1 MVAQVKD
8 DEIQSG
14 KHNYIPAFCRDRSW
28 LMTDSE
34 NPALSIA
41 CDSGQVQRE
50 RERSD
55 RQKDKHARRRKH
67 NKACTQHV
75 DMTVSLWTGPKV
87 MFTCEAL
94 LTARVMLT
102 YKGVLT

>member
-14 KHNYIPAFCRDRSW
+14 KHNYKPAFCRDRSW

-50 RERSD
+50 RERGQTD
-55 RQKDKHARRRKH
+55 RKTNTRGGGNITKLAH
-67 NKACTQHV
+67 
-75 DMTVSLWTGPKV
+75 S
-87 MFTCEAL
+87 
-94 LTARVMLT
+94 MLT
-102 YKGVLT
+102 